1 METPRPRVRGGLA
14 EITEQVLAELAQNR
28 VPTPAYGVALC
39 GRPLWNGDHGYT
51 QDMVPRLQPACLSSE
66 DGAAWLAPMHLALCL
81 GSVASLV
88 PQMILTQPN
97 PRT

>member
-14 EITEQVLAELAQNR
+14 EITEQVLAELVQNR

-66 DGAAWLAPMHLALCL
+66 DGRGCLVGPYAPGRLSRFC
-81 GSVASLV
+81 GFSCSSNGTD
-88 PQMILTQPN
+88 PT
-97 PRT
+97 